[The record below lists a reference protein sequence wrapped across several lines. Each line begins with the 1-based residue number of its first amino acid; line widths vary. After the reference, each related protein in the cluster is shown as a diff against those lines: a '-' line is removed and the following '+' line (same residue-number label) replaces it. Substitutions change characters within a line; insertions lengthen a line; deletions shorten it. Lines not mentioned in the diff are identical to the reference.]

1 MNFTRFETAARRM
14 WNDIPAEVREGVDG
28 MTIEQRPARHPDFE
42 WVYTMGECFTE
53 AWPSGAGGDGDVRSE
68 LILYHGSFRAL
79 AEEDPDFDWEGELW
93 ETILHELLHHRESAA
108 GEMGLDVVD
117 WANEQNLR
125 RHAGEPFDP
134 DFCRAV
140 PSGPDGVVRLESELF
155 VESIIP
161 EGADE
166 AVFDWRGRRYAV
178 EAPIYAYLAFVEVSN
193 IAGGRLCVVIRRRR
207 PWWRFGRK
215 KKYRPA
221 VISGRAYSLS
231 APRSGPPP
239 GRQSAPQ
246 SAEDG

>member
-1 MNFTRFETAARRM
+1 M

-108 GEMGLDVVD
+108 GEVGLDVVD

-155 VESIIP
+155 VESIVP
-161 EGADE
+161 ERADE

-178 EAPIYAYLAFVEVSN
+178 EAPPYANLAFVEVGN
-193 IAGGRLCVVIRRRR
+193 LAAGRLCVIVRRRR
-207 PWWRFGRK
+207 PWWRFGRG
-215 KKYRPA
+215 KKYKPA

-231 APRSGPPP
+231 ARN
-239 GRQSAPQ
+239 R
-246 SAEDG
+246 